1 MTPPRL
7 PSALLGL
14 WLLSA
19 CGSALDGD
27 AGPATT
33 PALTPIAPPGAP
45 PGTCWNR
52 TVTPA
57 VIETVTAQELLQ
69 PTEVMADGTVTRP
82 AIYKTETRQQIV
94 REREETWFET
104 PCPEDMT
111 PEFIASLQRALRVR
125 GFYIAPVTGQMD
137 SATRNAVSRYQA
149 RDGLDSGILSLK
161 SARDLGLVSV
171 LPQQ

>member
-1 MTPPRL
+1 MPSFRLTP
-7 PSALLGL
+7 ALLGL
-14 WLLSA
+14 WSLTA
-19 CGSALDGD
+19 CGPGQEGASDPPP
-27 AGPATT
+27 PAE
-33 PALTPIAPPGAP
+33 LTRIAPPGAP
-45 PGTCWNR
+45 PDTCWHR
-52 TVTPA
+52 IVTPA
-57 VIETVTAQELLQ
+57 VVETVTAHVLLQ